1 MTRIPVKFNNIFY
14 YRSAGMPNFS
24 WLKYILYD
32 ILDLF
37 HLMFN
42 ISNAFV
48 LSFLVF
54 AHSGLLL
61 KYILYDIVDL
71 FH

>member
-1 MTRIPVKFNNIFY
+1 
-14 YRSAGMPNFS
+14 MPNFS

-42 ISNAFV
+42 ISNAYV

-54 AHSGLLL
+54 ARSGLLL